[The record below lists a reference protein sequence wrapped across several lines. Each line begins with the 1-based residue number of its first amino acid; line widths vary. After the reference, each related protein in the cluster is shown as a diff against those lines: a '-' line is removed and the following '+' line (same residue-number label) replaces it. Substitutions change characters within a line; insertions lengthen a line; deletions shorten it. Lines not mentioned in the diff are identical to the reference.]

1 MLKTSSVTRVGL
13 FIGGA
18 IVGVFLSDLIHAP
31 TLRLCNEADFQNGL
45 AERPGL
51 EVLIFTSDWQPGFR
65 LPLHIHPD
73 GHEFVYVMEG
83 ERLWRARESE
93 SFQSAYIG

>member
-13 FIGGA
+13 SIDGA

-45 AERPGL
+45 AERPGSRSADFYL
-51 EVLIFTSDWQPGFR
+51 R
-65 LPLHIHPD
+65 LA
-73 GHEFVYVMEG
+73 
-83 ERLWRARESE
+83 ARV
-93 SFQSAYIG
+93 

>member
-31 TLRLCNEADFQNGL
+31 TLRLCKEADFQNGL
-45 AERPGL
+45 AERPG
-51 EVLIFTSDWQPGFR
+51 SR
-65 LPLHIHPD
+65 
-73 GHEFVYVMEG
+73 
-83 ERLWRARESE
+83 
-93 SFQSAYIG
+93 SADF